1 MKPVVFFC
9 ASALVIGAQ
18 AAMLVPSFA
27 DQDAIIRR
35 CSRGPL
41 DAQSLIAEHVAQQR
55 AAGASAAQIDKQ
67 LTDMTVVLGE
77 AALRPS
83 SATTR
88 RRLAGCVRQL
98 AAFLST
104 QKGRVLQIATAIED
118 DDSGTGTSA
127 SAN

>member
-1 MKPVVFFC
+1 MKTVTFFC
-9 ASALVIGAQ
+9 ASALMIGAQ

-27 DQDAIIRR
+27 DQDTIMRR
-35 CSRGPL
+35 CTRGPL
-41 DAQSLIAEHVAQQR
+41 GAQSLIAEHVAQQQ
-55 AAGASAAQIDKQ
+55 AAGASTAQIDRQ
-67 LTDMTVVLGE
+67 LTDMTVALGE
-77 AALRPS
+77 AALQPS
-83 SATTR
+83 SAATR

-104 QKGRVLQIATAIED
+104 KQDRVLQIATAIED